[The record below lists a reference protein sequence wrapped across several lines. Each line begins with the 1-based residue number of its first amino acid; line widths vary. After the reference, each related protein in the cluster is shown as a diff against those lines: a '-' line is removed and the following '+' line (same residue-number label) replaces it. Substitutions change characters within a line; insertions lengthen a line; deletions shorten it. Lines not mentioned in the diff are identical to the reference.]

1 MIFIIYLFLIFMR
14 RETVFSVNISICG
27 SFKNRGTATF
37 IVQKKKSKK
46 NNIKMNREG
55 KKMLQ
60 DPRCIKPS
68 ALRDSRLEHTFLV
81 PF

>member
-14 RETVFSVNISICG
+14 REIVFSVNISICG

-37 IVQKKKSKK
+37 IVQKKSKK

-55 KKMLQ
+55 KKNVTRSTM
-60 DPRCIKPS
+60 
-68 ALRDSRLEHTFLV
+68 H
-81 PF
+81 